1 MNKACQQWKEQGNG
15 NKKDE
20 KLASVPYKSKHA
32 ATTVDEGAIV
42 ADEDLI
48 AMALVVHNES
58 ARSEVMYVLD
68 WRSEF
73 VILLDM
79 KTL

>member
-1 MNKACQQWKEQGNG
+1 MNRARQQGKEQGNG

-32 ATTVDEGAIV
+32 ATAVDKGAI
-42 ADEDLI
+42 DEDLI
-48 AMALVVHNES
+48 AMALVIHNES
-58 ARSEVMYVLD
+58 ARSEVKYVPD